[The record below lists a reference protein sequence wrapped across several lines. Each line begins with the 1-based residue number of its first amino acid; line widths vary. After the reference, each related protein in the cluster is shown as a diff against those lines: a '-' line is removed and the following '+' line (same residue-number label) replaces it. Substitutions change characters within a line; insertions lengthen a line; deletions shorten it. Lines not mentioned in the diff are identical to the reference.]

1 MNNKMKTLQIAQYN
15 TDYPVTLMYGTC
27 KSGQSQY
34 GPWNLYGVEYDRE
47 PHGLFADEFLHEIL
61 NKYSKGDQI
70 VIRREQDQEGK
81 LRWEVFPTENGSAM
95 QKTAQTIPPIDSRT
109 KDIHRQ
115 VCLKVA
121 VLSFPTSNKSWDD
134 EIVKEIKAR
143 TDSLLIVLDGAS
155 DEPLPF

>member
-15 TDYPVTLMYGTC
+15 TDYSVKLMYDTC
-27 KSGQSQY
+27 KSGESQY
-34 GPWNLYGVEYDRE
+34 GQWNLYGVEYDRE
-47 PHGLFADEFLHEIL
+47 PHGLFADDFLHEIL
-61 NKYSKGDQI
+61 GRYRKGDQV

-81 LRWEVFPTENGSAM
+81 LHWEVFPTRNGSARLNP
-95 QKTAQTIPPIDSRT
+95 AQTTLPIDSRT

-143 TDSLLIVLDGAS
+143 TDSLILILDGVNN
-155 DEPLPF
+155 DPLSF

>member
-1 MNNKMKTLQIAQYN
+1 M
-15 TDYPVTLMYGTC
+15 
-27 KSGQSQY
+27 
-34 GPWNLYGVEYDRE
+34 YGVEYDRE

-61 NKYSKGDQI
+61 DKYSKGDQI

-81 LRWEVFPTENGSAM
+81 LRWEVFPTGNGSVRP
-95 QKTAQTIPPIDSRT
+95 KIVQTTSPIDSRT

-134 EIVKEIKAR
+134 EIIKEIKAR

-155 DEPLPF
+155 NEPLPF